1 MKDLYLTSTFKNA
14 WNLEFNPK
22 ISNALSTKGFDCHF
36 PKKVEKEE
44 EYMPAFLADIEGIK
58 ISKCLFAIAE
68 NETPN
73 WGAEVGYAYAL
84 GKPVIALAKNGH
96 EIPLVC
102 NGMVTEIVQVADLN
116 KIEDYIDHLADV
128 LNKYIK

>member
-1 MKDLYLTSTFKNA
+1 M
-14 WNLEFNPK
+14 EFNPK